1 MRLDNS
7 CANSLADL
15 RNCEISGP
23 ADRSEREELAST
35 LPGAHPPKREATSDG
50 RAPCAP
56 RPGARITPP
65 NWDNGNVVAANVAPM
80 TAPTVPVGMS
90 ADAFMDAI
98 SAKSDSSTETP
109 DAVTAS

>member
-7 CANSLADL
+7 CASSLADF

-23 ADRSEREELAST
+23 ADRSEREVLAST
-35 LPGAHPPKREATSDG
+35 LPGAQPPKREATSDG

-80 TAPTVPVGMS
+80 TAPTVPAGMS
-90 ADAFMDAI
+90 ADAFKAAI